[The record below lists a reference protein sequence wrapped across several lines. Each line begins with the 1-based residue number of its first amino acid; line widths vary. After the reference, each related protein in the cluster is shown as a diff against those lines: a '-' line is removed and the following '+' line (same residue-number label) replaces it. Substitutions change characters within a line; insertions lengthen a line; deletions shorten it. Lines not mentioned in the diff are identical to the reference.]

1 MNTMQAG
8 ISAAREGRQAEARA
22 LLQQA
27 LQANPRSE
35 QGWLWMSAVVE
46 SEAERRICLERVLTI
61 NPYNQTAQA
70 ALEKLSSGHSPG
82 DESETYLPVSRPVQP
97 ESRSPGGEPRPAAPA
112 QISSGPVARSL
123 SPHATPTLGMD
134 PVRPSSRPV
143 RRLAPQPEP
152 VDGLAQLRA
161 AQFQPPPSAAETSAS
176 ESDPFMALVLIGGLS
191 ITALAGTLMLIVL
204 WIIGWPPQ

>member
-1 MNTMQAG
+1 MDVLQAG
-8 ISAAREGRQAEARA
+8 ISAAREGRRVEART

-35 QGWLWMSAVVE
+35 QGWLWMSIVVE
-46 SEAERRICLERVLTI
+46 SEAERRTCLERVLAI

-70 ALEKLSSGHSPG
+70 GLEKLSSGQGPEDGSQ
-82 DESETYLPVSRPVQP
+82 SYLPVSRPVPP
-97 ESRSPGGEPRPAAPA
+97 EGRSPGGEPRPVTPA
-112 QISSGPVARSL
+112 SISTGPVAGPP

-143 RRLAPQPEP
+143 RRLAPKPEP

-161 AQFQPPPSAAETSAS
+161 AQFQPPPSAADASSS

-191 ITALAGTLMLIVL
+191 ITALAGTLMLVVL